1 MLGEARKNLPY
12 LLPLLVLDDVQTQA
26 RNVQWEEEMEWEEEI
41 HDDYDDDDEESS
53 SSTRTMEAEEEEE
66 DDEDEERQ
74 DDDGSEEG
82 VEDNANTSA
91 ASGQKG
97 H

>member
-1 MLGEARKNLPY
+1 
-12 LLPLLVLDDVQTQA
+12 
-26 RNVQWEEEMEWEEEI
+26 
-41 HDDYDDDDEESS
+41 
-53 SSTRTMEAEEEEE
+53 MEAEEEED

-97 H
+97 HKRALSLSLSHTHTHTHLIWIRVGDEVIVKEVDAENGV